1 MCISAA
7 SLDIIIR
14 GHWLTEP
21 HRELVASCVAIAILW
36 SPLHRSLLAAAIREY
51 TAVEQARDIA
61 YLEERQGE
69 DTLLFDQLVAERPD
83 NFDLFA

>member
-1 MCISAA
+1 MCLSAA
-7 SLDIIIR
+7 ALDIIIR

-51 TAVEQARDIA
+51 TAVEQARDTA
-61 YLEERQGE
+61 YLEE
-69 DTLLFDQLVAERPD
+69 QLYRDWSKPLRSIGRRVAWQ
-83 NFDLFA
+83 L

>member
-21 HRELVASCVAIAILW
+21 HGELAASCVAIAILW

-51 TAVEQARDIA
+51 TAVEQARDTA
-61 YLEERQGE
+61 YLEERIYRDWSKPLRSIGRR
-69 DTLLFDQLVAERPD
+69 VA
-83 NFDLFA
+83 